1 MIAGVLKV
9 IFDRFRDSDRS
20 EVGSDGLP
28 SDAYFQR
35 RSAIYQKGQVQR
47 RYIPTDEIAGAI
59 LSYRTHAPVQY
70 IESRKFYCCAY
81 TKAVVETESYQ
92 FLENLCEDGYL
103 ATILGC
109 DCPERIGI
117 YGMVH
122 RDDQAFYFQSFGE

>member
-59 LSYRTHAPVQY
+59 LSYRTQAPVQY

-109 DCPERIGI
+109 DCPERIDI
-117 YGMVH
+117 YGMVL
-122 RDDQAFYFQSFGE
+122 A